1 MQQLSVAVVTEI
13 NFDLDGREK
22 CQGENKH
29 LVAVIVNVLS
39 GTGVFCL
46 LGKQSKS
53 PLLRE
58 TAQDGGTDSVIWEV
72 PKYTAPVSHS
82 RLGALCVLGQ
92 ESGLEHD
99 LLTKLG
105 RSL

>member
-29 LVAVIVNVLS
+29 LVAVIINVLS
-39 GTGVFCL
+39 GPGVFCL

-72 PKYTAPVSHS
+72 PKYMA
-82 RLGALCVLGQ
+82 
-92 ESGLEHD
+92 
-99 LLTKLG
+99 
-105 RSL
+105 RSPTPGWEPYASWDRNQAWNTIC